1 MKLCIRLAA
10 ALVALAFAG
19 GAQAAEAEKK
29 DVSLGV
35 GGKNLL
41 YYLPLTIAEKKGY
54 FTEEGLNVTINDFK
68 GGSQSLQALQGGSV
82 DAVTGAY
89 EHTIRMQVKG
99 RPVIALIELGRFPGL
114 VLGVRTAL
122 KDKVKKPGDL
132 KGMKIGVTAPGSS
145 TNNFV
150 NLLLG
155 KDGVKPDEVSIIGV
169 GAGPTAVA
177 AIKSDQIDAISNLEP
192 VISTLTRDN
201 SIYILAD
208 TRTEEGSKAIF
219 GGNSSAAVLYSTP
232 EFIESNPITTQR
244 LVNALNKA
252 LKWIAQ
258 ASAEDVAAAV
268 PEEYYLNDR
277 ALYIEAVKHSLP
289 TYSRDGIISEASMK
303 AAQEL
308 LAFDPE
314 VAAAT
319 VDLSKTFDG
328 RFIAKVDHP
337 KQ

>member
-1 MKLCIRLAA
+1 MKLWMRLV
-10 ALVALAFAG
+10 VASLAIAFAG
-19 GAQAAEAEKK
+19 SAQAAEPEKK

-35 GGKNLL
+35 GGKSLL

-99 RPVIALIELGRFPGL
+99 RPVIALIEMGRFPGI
-114 VLGVRTAL
+114 VLAVKSAL
-122 KDKVKKPGDL
+122 KDKVKKAGDL

-150 NLLLG
+150 NYLLA

-169 GAGPTAVA
+169 GGGATAVA
-177 AIKSDQIDAISNLEP
+177 SVKRGEIDAISNLEP
-192 VISTLTRDN
+192 VISTLARDG
-201 SIYILAD
+201 SIFVLAD

-232 EFIESNPITTQR
+232 EFIEKNPETTQR
-244 LVNALNKA
+244 LVNALYKA
-252 LKWIAQ
+252 LQWIAK
-258 ASAEDVAAAV
+258 ASPEDIVGAV
-268 PEEYYLNDR
+268 PEEYYLNDKG
-277 ALYIEAVKHSLP
+277 LYLDAVKNSVA
-289 TYSRDGIISEASMK
+289 TYSRDGIVTPASMK
-303 AAQEL
+303 AAQEVL
-308 LAFDPE
+308 SFDAE
-314 VAAAT
+314 VSAAK
-319 VDLSKTFDG
+319 VDLPKTFDG
-328 RFIAKVDHP
+328 RFVEKAAK
-337 KQ
+337 K